1 MLGCLGYLFICF
13 LWLLQST
20 EVLAVSKDKKP
31 ILIICSYNPAAH
43 QTSVTI
49 SDYMDEYSKLGGQ
62 RDIVIE
68 NMNCKSFSEAPLWS
82 AMMTQILAKYQGE
95 KHPAQIILLGQ
106 EAWAAYLSQ
115 RDEMQVKVPVMCSL
129 ANSNVVILP
138 KDTVENLD
146 CWMPES
152 VDIFEDHLDIPE
164 LESGFINQ
172 YNIEGNISM
181 IQAFYPKTKHI
192 AFISDNTYGG
202 VTMQALVRKEMK
214 KFPDLDLILMDG
226 RRHSIYTIVEE
237 LRQLPENTVILVG
250 TWRVDMN
257 EGYFMRNATYAM
269 MEVTP
274 TIPTFTPSSV
284 SLGYWAIGGVLPDYR
299 KLGKDMAL
307 ASVQIDQYP
316 ADEQQHLS
324 VIGSKAVLD
333 SRKVKEWG
341 LDPDIL
347 PFDVEI
353 INQTVSFYQQYTY
366 QIWSAC
372 ALFLILVL
380 GLCISLFYY
389 FRTKRLK
396 DDLLKSEKD
405 LRVAKDRAEE
415 SNRLKSAF
423 LANMSHEI
431 RTPLNA
437 IVGFST
443 LISESEDKEEIKEFA
458 KIIHANNELL
468 LNLIN
473 DILDMSKIE
482 AGILDFLYTE
492 VEINELIQTLW
503 RSYRFKIKEGVEF
516 RTELPAESYIIHTE
530 RNRLSQVL
538 ANFINN
544 ACKYTFEGMI
554 TIGYEIRKDDIY
566 FFVTDTGKGIAEENI
581 SRVFDRFA
589 KLDSFT
595 QGTGLGLSICE
606 LIIKHLGGEIGV
618 ESSVGKGSTFWCT
631 VPTRK

>member
-1 MLGCLGYLFICF
+1 MVDAFFIDITDIHKF
-13 LWLLQST
+13 QTHLKAMNHKLAMALEAADLLPWRYN
-20 EVLAVSKDKKP
+20 LAEEKIIYESK
-31 ILIICSYNPAAH
+31 
-43 QTSVTI
+43 V
-49 SDYMDEYSKLGGQ
+49 
-62 RDIVIE
+62 
-68 NMNCKSFSEAPLWS
+68 
-82 AMMTQILAKYQGE
+82 
-95 KHPAQIILLGQ
+95 HPG
-106 EAWAAYLSQ
+106 
-115 RDEMQVKVPVMCSL
+115 D
-129 ANSNVVILP
+129 
-138 KDTVENLD
+138 
-146 CWMPES
+146 
-152 VDIFEDHLDIPE
+152 
-164 LESGFINQ
+164 
-172 YNIEGNISM
+172 NIETAEVHTHEVSLKEYFSKIHPSFRACVEK
-181 IQAFYPKTKHI
+181 AFDDLCNGKIKK
-192 AFISDNTYGG
+192 
-202 VTMQALVRKEMK
+202 VRKEYC
-214 KFPDLDLILMDG
+214 LERLIPGED
-226 RRHSIYTIVEE
+226 RHEWEEIQVMVEY
-237 LRQLPENTVILVG
+237 
-250 TWRVDMN
+250 D
-257 EGYFMRNATYAM
+257 A
-269 MEVTP
+269 
-274 TIPTFTPSSV
+274 S
-284 SLGYWAIGGVLPDYR
+284 
-299 KLGKDMAL
+299 GKPKAL
-307 ASVQIDQYP
+307 
-316 ADEQQHLS
+316 
-324 VIGSKAVLD
+324 IGSTI
-333 SRKVKEWG
+333 SITERKQLEH
-341 LDPDIL
+341 
-347 PFDVEI
+347 
-353 INQTVSFYQQYTY
+353 
-366 QIWSAC
+366 
-372 ALFLILVL
+372 
-380 GLCISLFYY
+380 
-389 FRTKRLK
+389 
-396 DDLLKSEKD
+396 D
-405 LRVAKDRAEE
+405 LRMARDKAEE
-415 SNRLKSAF
+415 SNKLKSAF

>member
-1 MLGCLGYLFICF
+1 MITMEPKIRSTTSTRALRSKIGPIKAYLFKTSYVI
-13 LWLLQST
+13 S
-20 EVLAVSKDKKP
+20 P
-31 ILIICSYNPAAH
+31 ITP
-43 QTSVTI
+43 
-49 SDYMDEYSKLGGQ
+49 SDLKHSMKGAY
-62 RDIVIE
+62 
-68 NMNCKSFSEAPLWS
+68 KSFLSKTDQAYGHSTSTINPKLYPISTFKQMSLVVVPSFMIESPFEVVAIALI
-82 AMMTQILAKYQGE
+82 AFLL
-95 KHPAQIILLGQ
+95 ILL
-106 EAWAAYLSQ
+106 
-115 RDEMQVKVPVMCSL
+115 
-129 ANSNVVILP
+129 
-138 KDTVENLD
+138 
-146 CWMPES
+146 
-152 VDIFEDHLDIPE
+152 
-164 LESGFINQ
+164 
-172 YNIEGNISM
+172 SM
-181 IQAFYPKTKHI
+181 REH
-192 AFISDNTYGG
+192 
-202 VTMQALVRKEMK
+202 RHK
-214 KFPDLDLILMDG
+214 K
-226 RRHSIYTIVEE
+226 
-237 LRQLPENTVILVG
+237 
-250 TWRVDMN
+250 
-257 EGYFMRNATYAM
+257 
-269 MEVTP
+269 
-274 TIPTFTPSSV
+274 
-284 SLGYWAIGGVLPDYR
+284 
-299 KLGKDMAL
+299 
-307 ASVQIDQYP
+307 
-316 ADEQQHLS
+316 
-324 VIGSKAVLD
+324 
-333 SRKVKEWG
+333 
-341 LDPDIL
+341 DIL
-347 PFDVEI
+347 DTERNMAEEVI
-353 INQTVSFYQQYTY
+353 
-366 QIWSAC
+366 
-372 ALFLILVL
+372 
-380 GLCISLFYY
+380 
-389 FRTKRLK
+389 RLR
-396 DDLLKSEKD
+396 EK
-405 LRVAKDRAEE
+405 AEE
-415 SNRLKSAF
+415 SNRLTSAF

>member
-1 MLGCLGYLFICF
+1 MAE
-13 LWLLQST
+13 
-20 EVLAVSKDKKP
+20 EVIRL
-31 ILIICSYNPAAH
+31 
-43 QTSVTI
+43 
-49 SDYMDEYSKLGGQ
+49 
-62 RDIVIE
+62 R
-68 NMNCKSFSEAPLWS
+68 
-82 AMMTQILAKYQGE
+82 E
-95 KHPAQIILLGQ
+95 K
-106 EAWAAYLSQ
+106 
-115 RDEMQVKVPVMCSL
+115 
-129 ANSNVVILP
+129 
-138 KDTVENLD
+138 
-146 CWMPES
+146 
-152 VDIFEDHLDIPE
+152 
-164 LESGFINQ
+164 
-172 YNIEGNISM
+172 
-181 IQAFYPKTKHI
+181 
-192 AFISDNTYGG
+192 
-202 VTMQALVRKEMK
+202 
-214 KFPDLDLILMDG
+214 
-226 RRHSIYTIVEE
+226 
-237 LRQLPENTVILVG
+237 
-250 TWRVDMN
+250 
-257 EGYFMRNATYAM
+257 
-269 MEVTP
+269 
-274 TIPTFTPSSV
+274 
-284 SLGYWAIGGVLPDYR
+284 
-299 KLGKDMAL
+299 
-307 ASVQIDQYP
+307 
-316 ADEQQHLS
+316 
-324 VIGSKAVLD
+324 
-333 SRKVKEWG
+333 
-341 LDPDIL
+341 
-347 PFDVEI
+347 
-353 INQTVSFYQQYTY
+353 
-366 QIWSAC
+366 
-372 ALFLILVL
+372 
-380 GLCISLFYY
+380 
-389 FRTKRLK
+389 
-396 DDLLKSEKD
+396 
-405 LRVAKDRAEE
+405 AEE
-415 SNRLKSAF
+415 SNRLTSAF

-503 RSYRFKIKEGVEF
+503 RSYRFKIKEGVAF

>member
-1 MLGCLGYLFICF
+1 MSLVVVPSFMIESPFEVVAIALIAF
-13 LWLLQST
+13 LL
-20 EVLAVSKDKKP
+20 
-31 ILIICSYNPAAH
+31 
-43 QTSVTI
+43 
-49 SDYMDEYSKLGGQ
+49 
-62 RDIVIE
+62 
-68 NMNCKSFSEAPLWS
+68 
-82 AMMTQILAKYQGE
+82 
-95 KHPAQIILLGQ
+95 ILLLMR
-106 EAWAAYLSQ
+106 EH
-115 RDEMQVKVPVMCSL
+115 R
-129 ANSNVVILP
+129 
-138 KDTVENLD
+138 
-146 CWMPES
+146 
-152 VDIFEDHLDIPE
+152 H
-164 LESGFINQ
+164 
-172 YNIEGNISM
+172 
-181 IQAFYPKTKHI
+181 
-192 AFISDNTYGG
+192 
-202 VTMQALVRKEMK
+202 K
-214 KFPDLDLILMDG
+214 K
-226 RRHSIYTIVEE
+226 
-237 LRQLPENTVILVG
+237 
-250 TWRVDMN
+250 
-257 EGYFMRNATYAM
+257 
-269 MEVTP
+269 
-274 TIPTFTPSSV
+274 
-284 SLGYWAIGGVLPDYR
+284 
-299 KLGKDMAL
+299 
-307 ASVQIDQYP
+307 
-316 ADEQQHLS
+316 
-324 VIGSKAVLD
+324 
-333 SRKVKEWG
+333 
-341 LDPDIL
+341 DIL
-347 PFDVEI
+347 DTER
-353 INQTVSFYQQYTY
+353 NM
-366 QIWSAC
+366 
-372 ALFLILVL
+372 
-380 GLCISLFYY
+380 
-389 FRTKRLK
+389 
-396 DDLLKSEKD
+396 
-405 LRVAKDRAEE
+405 AEE
-415 SNRLKSAF
+415 SNRLTSAF

-482 AGILDFLYTE
+482 A
-492 VEINELIQTLW
+492 ELMQTLW

>member
-1 MLGCLGYLFICF
+1 MITMEPKIQSTTSTRALRSKIGPIKAYLFKTSYVI
-13 LWLLQST
+13 S
-20 EVLAVSKDKKP
+20 P
-31 ILIICSYNPAAH
+31 ITP
-43 QTSVTI
+43 
-49 SDYMDEYSKLGGQ
+49 SDLKHSMKGAY
-62 RDIVIE
+62 
-68 NMNCKSFSEAPLWS
+68 KSFLSKTDQAYGHSTSTINPKLYPISTFKQMSLVVVPSFMIESPFEVVAIALI
-82 AMMTQILAKYQGE
+82 AFLL
-95 KHPAQIILLGQ
+95 ILL
-106 EAWAAYLSQ
+106 
-115 RDEMQVKVPVMCSL
+115 
-129 ANSNVVILP
+129 
-138 KDTVENLD
+138 
-146 CWMPES
+146 
-152 VDIFEDHLDIPE
+152 
-164 LESGFINQ
+164 
-172 YNIEGNISM
+172 SM
-181 IQAFYPKTKHI
+181 REH
-192 AFISDNTYGG
+192 
-202 VTMQALVRKEMK
+202 RHK
-214 KFPDLDLILMDG
+214 K
-226 RRHSIYTIVEE
+226 
-237 LRQLPENTVILVG
+237 
-250 TWRVDMN
+250 
-257 EGYFMRNATYAM
+257 
-269 MEVTP
+269 
-274 TIPTFTPSSV
+274 
-284 SLGYWAIGGVLPDYR
+284 
-299 KLGKDMAL
+299 
-307 ASVQIDQYP
+307 
-316 ADEQQHLS
+316 
-324 VIGSKAVLD
+324 
-333 SRKVKEWG
+333 
-341 LDPDIL
+341 DIL
-347 PFDVEI
+347 DTERNMAEEVI
-353 INQTVSFYQQYTY
+353 
-366 QIWSAC
+366 
-372 ALFLILVL
+372 
-380 GLCISLFYY
+380 
-389 FRTKRLK
+389 RLR
-396 DDLLKSEKD
+396 EK
-405 LRVAKDRAEE
+405 AEE
-415 SNRLKSAF
+415 SNRLTSAF

-492 VEINELIQTLW
+492 VEINELMQTLW

-631 VPTRK
+631 VPTPEKTAPSRIYLLVKNKKAE